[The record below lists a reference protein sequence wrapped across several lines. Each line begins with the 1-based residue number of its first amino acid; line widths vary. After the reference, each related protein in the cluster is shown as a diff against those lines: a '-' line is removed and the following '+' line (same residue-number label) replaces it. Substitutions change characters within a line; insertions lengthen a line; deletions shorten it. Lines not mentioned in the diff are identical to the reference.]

1 MSWSRVGAAATLAT
15 LAVVPSA
22 HAYELQAMPR
32 LVDGQTVTYH
42 NATAYRGPL
51 RTAVGAINR
60 ADVGVRLVPAA
71 TPSAA
76 NIRIGYLTIG
86 CSGTQR
92 GQAYRGRLQIARR
105 CGRDA
110 ARHALLHELGHALG
124 LGHED
129 ARCSVMNSWWVDG
142 KPRRCGRFTWRE
154 PLQRD
159 DIAGLRAI
167 WRRDAP
173 AAVRPQIRTRSL
185 TVRAGEPVD
194 FVDATSGVGG
204 WLAEWT
210 FGDGATARGPA
221 ARHVFA
227 EPGVYA
233 VRLQIE
239 SAGRVSSVA
248 EIVTVL
254 P

>member
-1 MSWSRVGAAATLAT
+1 
-15 LAVVPSA
+15 
-22 HAYELQAMPR
+22 MPR
-32 LVDGQTVTYH
+32 LVDGHTVTYH

-51 RTAVGAINR
+51 RTAVSAINR
-60 ADVGVRLVPAA
+60 AGAGVRLVPAA
-71 TPSAA
+71 SGSAA
-76 NIRIGYLTIG
+76 NIRIGYLSIG
-86 CSGTQR
+86 CTGTQR
-92 GQAYRGRLQIARR
+92 GQAYRGRLQIARG

-129 ARCSVMNSWWVDG
+129 ERCSVMNSWWVDG
-142 KPRRCGRFTWRE
+142 KPRSCRRFSWRD

-167 WRRDAP
+167 WSAGAP
-173 AAVRPQIRTRSL
+173 AMVRPRIGTRSL
-185 TVRAGEPVD
+185 TVRVGEPVD
-194 FVDATSGVGG
+194 FVDATSGAGG
-204 WLAEWT
+204 WTAQWT
-210 FGDGATARGPA
+210 FGDGGTASGPA

-227 EPGVYA
+227 QPGVYS

-239 SAGRVSSVA
+239 AGGRVSSVA
-248 EIVTVL
+248 ELVTVL